1 MDSQTEHR
9 TEKPGPTGPGSE
21 SRLPSGIQVVGAAV
35 LDSLVRP
42 SKLLAARRSA
52 PEALAGLWE
61 FPGGKVEP
69 LEDCVQALHR
79 ELAEELGIRVRMGAE
94 IPGPLEQGWQ
104 LNSSAAMRVWMAEVA
119 AGVPEPLEDHD
130 ELRWVD
136 LTEEALMGLPWIPA
150 DLPIVAA
157 LLAAAAAPRN
167 AALQD

>member
-1 MDSQTEHR
+1 MHSQPESIKKNSDPAGP
-9 TEKPGPTGPGSE
+9 ESSGKPMPGV
-21 SRLPSGIQVVGAAV
+21 QVVGGAI
-35 LDSLVRP
+35 LDSIVRP

-69 LEDCVQALHR
+69 GEGCVDALHR
-79 ELAEELGIRVRMGAE
+79 ELVEELGIRVRVGAE
-94 IPGPLEQGWQ
+94 ISGPLEQGWR
-104 LNSSAAMRVWMAEVA
+104 LNSSAAMRVWMAEVT
-119 AGVPEPLEDHD
+119 GGTPEPLEDHD

-157 LLAAAAAPRN
+157 LLTAV
-167 AALQD
+167 AALQA